1 LPSLVRAPAGV
12 GLVPDCPRRGW
23 TVAVD
28 SHRSRAILKGDCDPD
43 RATGP
48 ATSSDHFL
56 VMVDFQV
63 TGP

>member
-1 LPSLVRAPAGV
+1 MPIPVRAPAGA
-12 GLVPDCPRRGW
+12 GLAPDFPRRGW

-48 ATSSDHFL
+48 ATSSDRFL